1 MIVEEEKKE
10 EEPKKSEAQIQA
22 EEEKTIMEV
31 PDEKERSS
39 RYLNFLM
46 TVKNVSDDK
55 EGPQDFIPIEGTMFT
70 ETSLF
75 RTIKLLDQLITLSD
89 SGEEGYQ
96 IVQQFS
102 DPENLRHVIEL
113 SVEASAENQIVVQ
126 RVLQ

>member
-46 TVKNVSDDK
+46 TVKNMSYNK
-55 EGPQDFIPIEGTMFT
+55 
-70 ETSLF
+70 
-75 RTIKLLDQLITLSD
+75 
-89 SGEEGYQ
+89 
-96 IVQQFS
+96 
-102 DPENLRHVIEL
+102 
-113 SVEASAENQIVVQ
+113 
-126 RVLQ
+126 